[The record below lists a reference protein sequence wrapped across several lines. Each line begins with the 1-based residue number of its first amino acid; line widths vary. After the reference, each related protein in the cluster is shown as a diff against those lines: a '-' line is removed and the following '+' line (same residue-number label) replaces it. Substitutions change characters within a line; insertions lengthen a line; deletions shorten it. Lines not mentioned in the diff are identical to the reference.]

1 MTNFSLEELVIREI
15 EVRGLESDARLEF
28 SISTQSLSNSE
39 SNPVRNVLT
48 FLPNEKKEVNLL
60 LFSQDRCQIKIGLKK
75 DIVRILEKF
84 SNKTLKCEVLKKEY
98 DSIVLASRI
107 SKKKQEQMTAEELE
121 KSLSKQAES
130 LEKKYTLEEK
140 IRRCSAKTT
149 LGKFRRRRKA
159 RLVFHLNNNRSFEVN
174 IRSRNLVGELKILPK
189 EPVVNVLFPGPNRYF
204 KFEVL
209 NTFGKMLKILKVKN
223 KPMKIGLF
231 EAYSS
236 KKFIASSPK
245 PGKVNKSNFSRLT

>member
-1 MTNFSLEELVIREI
+1 MGLPLSVCPLKKPGAAAAA
-15 EVRGLESDARLEF
+15 EVAGRVVERPEGLEAGMAGDEGDLLATRDPRDY
-28 SISTQSLSNSE
+28 E
-39 SNPVRNVLT
+39 SR
-48 FLPNEKKEVNLL
+48 
-60 LFSQDRCQIKIGLKK
+60 
-75 DIVRILEKF
+75 
-84 SNKTLKCEVLKKEY
+84 
-98 DSIVLASRI
+98 VLAAR
-107 SKKKQEQMTAEELE
+107 
-121 KSLSKQAES
+121 KQAES

-140 IRRCSAKTT
+140 LRRCSAKTT

-189 EPVVNVLFPGPNRYF
+189 EPVVNVLFTGPNRYF